1 MSTECKNWDL
11 LIFSNNINYTLACG
25 EIPVSFVLQVAVL
38 IDTSASMAS
47 RLFLVKDKL
56 YRLMQVGVCI
66 KGTIHVHVGRF
77 FVSRSLQSFA
87 EYPIKPTF

>member
-1 MSTECKNWDL
+1 MVK
-11 LIFSNNINYTLACG
+11 
-25 EIPVSFVLQVAVL
+25 IPVSFVLQVAVL

-66 KGTIHVHVGRF
+66 KWTINVGRF
-77 FVSRSLQSFA
+77 CVSRSLQSFV
-87 EYPIKPTF
+87 ESN

>member
-11 LIFSNNINYTLACG
+11 LIFSNNIIILWPVVK
-25 EIPVSFVLQVAVL
+25 IPVSFVLQVAVL

-56 YRLMQVGVCI
+56 YRLMQVSVCI
-66 KGTIHVHVGRF
+66 KGTVVCCVVCQGHC
-77 FVSRSLQSFA
+77 SLLLN
-87 EYPIKPTF
+87 PIKPRF